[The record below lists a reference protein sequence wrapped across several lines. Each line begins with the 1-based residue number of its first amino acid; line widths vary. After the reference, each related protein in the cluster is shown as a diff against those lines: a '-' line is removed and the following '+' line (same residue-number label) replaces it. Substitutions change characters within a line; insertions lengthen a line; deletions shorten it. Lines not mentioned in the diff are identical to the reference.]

1 MKEKYDV
8 VVCGGGIA
16 GTAAALAA
24 ARQGRKVLLVEKQS
38 MTGGLATAG
47 LIYIYLPV
55 SDDGGRVIAGGITAE
70 LLRRCPEY
78 GPFDFPPQ
86 WGGPAGGDPGCDAR
100 RCECCFSPAGF
111 ALTLE
116 KMLREAEVDLRL
128 ETSLINAVCD
138 SSGRVVSVEL
148 FCGAEHSTVS
158 ADCFVDASGG
168 AYLLRL
174 AGAQVF
180 GELNYH
186 NPWAMEMAPGAVGN
200 YYLTGGLQVKV
211 MLPPEEFEPMK
222 QVLSADEIN
231 EFLRRQYIA
240 IRRRYDQLPSDQRK
254 KIYPVHLPAMPQLR
268 KIARIK
274 GKTPILSGEAGAV
287 KADSV
292 GVAADWRSVSQPA
305 WETPYGA
312 LLPETVRGILA
323 AGRCIDAS
331 GDAWEVFRVIPA
343 AAMTGEAAGTA
354 AAMAAER
361 GIDPA
366 DLPVADLQ
374 KELQR
379 HGVILHIADGQ
390 ENHGNFTGEKDV
402 SASAAGE

>member
-16 GTAAALAA
+16 GIAAALAA
-24 ARQGRKVLLVEKQS
+24 ARQGRKVLLAEKQS
-38 MTGGLATAG
+38 IVGGLATAG

-55 SDDGGRVIAGGITAE
+55 SDNDGQIIAGGITAE
-70 LLRRCPEY
+70 LLKRCPEY

-86 WGGPAGGDPGCDAR
+86 WGGPSGGDPGCDAR

-128 ETSLINAVCD
+128 ETTLIGAACD
-138 SSGRVVSVEL
+138 SSGRVNSVEL
-148 FCGAEHSTVS
+148 FCGAERSCVS

-168 AYLLRL
+168 AFLLRL

-180 GELNYH
+180 PECNYH
-186 NPWAMEMAPGAVGN
+186 NPWAMEMAPGACDH
-200 YYLTGGLQVKV
+200 YPLTGNLHVKV
-211 MLPPEEFEPMK
+211 MSAPDEFKPME
-222 QVLSADEIN
+222 QVLSAAEIN

-240 IRRRYDQLPSDQRK
+240 IRRRYDLLPVDERK
-254 KIYPVHLPAMPQLR
+254 QIYPVHLPAMPQLR

-274 GKTPILSGEAGAV
+274 GKTPILPGEAGAV

-292 GVAADWRSVSQPA
+292 GVAADWRSVSLPA

-343 AAMTGEAAGTA
+343 AAMTGEAAGMA
-354 AAMAAER
+354 AAMASER

-379 HGVILHIADGQ
+379 NGVILHISDGQ
-390 ENHGNFTGEKDV
+390 ENHGNFAGEKDV
-402 SASAAGE
+402 SALAIHV